1 MPTTPFKS
9 LKLPLAQLNLK
20 AVLKCGQSFRW
31 TVTQL
36 ESDDK
41 ELTTKTEISD
51 DSKPNCS
58 PPTEEWRLT
67 LADRVVCLRQTDDE
81 LFYRACFPNKPSIG
95 SDSDATDST
104 LQWLRDYFQLDIDL
118 EKLYSQWNESDPV
131 FKKVAPRF
139 VGIRILRQDPW
150 ENLVR

>member
-1 MPTTPFKS
+1 MSITSFKS
-9 LKLPLAQLNLK
+9 LKVSVAQLNLK

-31 TVTQL
+31 TTVQL
-36 ESDDK
+36 DSGDK
-41 ELTTKTEISD
+41 ELPIKTETSD
-51 DSKPNCS
+51 SLKTGCS
-58 PPTEEWRLT
+58 PPTEEWRLA
-67 LADRVVCLRQTDDE
+67 LADRIVCLRQTDDE
-81 LFYRACFPNKPSIG
+81 LFYRACFPSG
-95 SDSDATDST
+95 SPLDSGSDATDST

-118 EKLYSQWNESDPV
+118 EKLYSQWGQSDPV